1 LAVKLNR
8 SPSYPHEM
16 LVERLH
22 TALDRSSDRLG
33 GSPWSLHGLENLGNA
48 TVPDVVFTTQAR
60 KLLPIS
66 DVHLHSSRQP
76 DRIPRRSMF
85 FDGRAVWVVDQR
97 HIRDDWRGNLISL
110 LPQGATKALTPTAR
124 VRDLAIRIN

>member
-8 SPSYPHEM
+8 SPSHPHEM

-48 TVPDVVFTTQAR
+48 AVPDVVFTTQAR
-60 KLLPIS
+60 ELLPIS
-66 DVHLHSSRQP
+66 NVHLVSSRQR
-76 DRIPRRSMF
+76 DRIPRRAMF
-85 FDGRAVWVVDQR
+85 YDCRAVSGVDQR
-97 HIRDDWRGNLISL
+97 HIPDDWRSNLMSL
-110 LPQGATKALTPTAR
+110 LPQGAMKALNPTAR
-124 VRDLAIRIN
+124 VHDLAIRLT

>member
-1 LAVKLNR
+1 VKLNR

-48 TVPDVVFTTQAR
+48 TVPDVVFTTQTR

-76 DRIPRRSMF
+76 DRILRRSMF
-85 FDGRAVWVVDQR
+85 FDGRAVWAVDQR
-97 HIRDDWRGNLISL
+97 HLPDDWRGKSHLAAASGRNE
-110 LPQGATKALTPTAR
+110 GADPTAR
-124 VRDLAIRIN
+124 VRDLAVRIN